1 MEFHD
6 YGEEDDGDYE
16 DDYDDDDVYLDDE
29 GLRMST
35 EIQKTVDSVEEGM
48 DRLRSFARE
57 TQGMFYALLSEE
69 PDGSLLMTYK
79 RNKPCY
85 GELRPYGLD
94 VNPLQAETRGKD
106 NKPGDLPDGFPKGNI
121 LGVAVPWS
129 VKAFDYS
136 GIEKLTRAVASP
148 DISPWRTVLKP
159 DVCEIL
165 WGFAG
170 NDDCLS
176 GFVWHNLKS
185 VQPSTVISF
194 LMGTRSIGS
203 ISLTSSMLEEKGVTG
218 PEDVLPFL
226 SWFLAYWTYGTQKGT
241 FTPNLPQGYE
251 LALAGADMSRFLNG
265 QPFDLDGGLSW
276 YDRAAYNRPNISNA
290 FGFKHEPWM
299 KLRGQVKPEEV
310 LELLVDLK
318 ARPPQEKWNPQ
329 GLDPTQP
336 VPQSNAFS
344 NSF

>member
-1 MEFHD
+1 MEFR
-6 YGEEDDGDYE
+6 YYVEEDD
-16 DDYDDDDVYLDDE
+16 DDDGYDDDEYLDNDE
-29 GLRMST
+29 WAPGMTT
-35 EIQKTVDSVEEGM
+35 EIQKTVNSVEEGM

-69 PDGSLLMTYK
+69 SDGSLLMTYK
-79 RNKPCY
+79 LNKPCY
-85 GELRPYGLD
+85 GELRPYGSG

-106 NKPGDLPDGFPKGNI
+106 HKPSDLPNGFPEGKI

-129 VKAFDYS
+129 LKAFQYP
-136 GIEKLTRAVASP
+136 GIENLTRAVVSP

-159 DVCEIL
+159 DVCEVL
-165 WGFAG
+165 RGFAG
-170 NDDCLS
+170 DDDCLS

-194 LMGTRSIGS
+194 LMGTRSIN
-203 ISLTSSMLEEKGVTG
+203 LTSASSSMLKQKGITG

-226 SWFLAYWTYGTQKGT
+226 PWFLSYWNYGTLKGT
-241 FTPNLPQGYE
+241 FSPNLPQVYD

-276 YDRAAYNRPNISNA
+276 YDRAAYNRPNISYA
-290 FGFKHEPWM
+290 FGFKHDAWL
-299 KLRGQVKPEEV
+299 KLKGQVKPEKM

-318 ARPPQEKWNPQ
+318 ARPPQDDWNPE

-336 VPQSNAFS
+336 VPQSNPF
-344 NSF
+344 